1 MLIINTTFVV
11 HNSIEA
17 EFMDWLSGTL
27 LPAAAASGCFATP
40 TVARV
45 LTSIEPDTLSIAVH
59 FPAIDPAKASH
70 WHENEGQALMAEL
83 HRRRGQHLMFFT
95 TPMETVDFPVKTPGA
110 HVG

>member
-45 LTSIEPDTLSIAVH
+45 LTTIEPDTMSIAVH
-59 FPAIDPAKASH
+59 FPALDAAKASR

-83 HRRRGQHLMFFT
+83 HSRRGQHLMFFT
-95 TPMETVDFPVKTPGA
+95 TPMETVDLPVKTPDA

>member
-11 HNSIEA
+11 HTSIET

-27 LPAAAASGCFATP
+27 LPAAEASGCFATP

-45 LTSIEPDTLSIAVH
+45 LT
-59 FPAIDPAKASH
+59 
-70 WHENEGQALMAEL
+70 AEL

-95 TPMETVDFPVKTPGA
+95 TPMETVDFPVKTPDA